1 MPLDDLLPQIDD
13 RRYDDLVTEI
23 RTRIARYAPE
33 WRPGE
38 SAWTD
43 VNDSD
48 PGVTFA
54 QVFAWQAEMLLYRMN
69 LVPALNYIKFLQL
82 VGIELQ
88 PASPATAEVTLPVA
102 ATAATPLV
110 PVPLRTQLTADPGDG
125 EPPLIFEMTRAF
137 MAWRARLDAVLVRRP
152 GEADYLS
159 ETDAN
164 LAAEDGFA
172 PFGDPAPDGAELALG
187 FVDPSPTTPLPL

>member
-1 MPLDDLLPQIDD
+1 MPLEDLLPKLDD
-13 RRYDDLVTEI
+13 RTYDDLVREV

-54 QVFAWQAEMLLYRMN
+54 QVFAWQAEMLLYRLN
-69 LVPALNYIKFLQL
+69 RVPALNYIKFLQL

-88 PASPATAEVTLPVA
+88 PAAPAAAEVTLPVKS
-102 ATAATPLV
+102 TAAAALV

-125 EPPLIFEMTRAF
+125 EPLLIFETTRAL
-137 MAWRARLDAVLVRRP
+137 MAWRARLD
-152 GEADYLS
+152 
-159 ETDAN
+159 
-164 LAAEDGFA
+164 
-172 PFGDPAPDGAELALG
+172 
-187 FVDPSPTTPLPL
+187 